1 MKIQK
6 DLKKPS
12 KFWAEFKAF
21 ITRGSVIDMAVGV
34 IMGSAFGAIVNAVVK
49 ILLSVCTWGV
59 PGGISG
65 LITILPAANSAQ
77 SGLPQIGQAF
87 LANNIANVAQ
97 TYATNNG
104 ITLDP
109 TNATDLINIEN
120 SLKSLYTLHGDT
132 YYYNQS
138 AIIDWGTLITAA
150 IDFLIIALVLFA
162 ILKIFTYLKAKRQ
175 KLHDIE
181 LEKYYER
188 HPEERPVPVVPG
200 KPVPTEIE
208 LLTQIRDELKD
219 KKVKAK

>member
-12 KFWAEFKAF
+12 KFLTDFKAF

-65 LITILPAANSAQ
+65 LITVLPAANSAQ

-188 HPEERPVPVVPG
+188 HPEERPAPVVPG
-200 KPVPTEIE
+200 KPTPTEIE

-219 KKVKAK
+219 KKVKLK